1 MKQYDVTGMS
11 CAACSA
17 RVEKAVSQVPGVTS
31 CSVSLLT
38 NSMGVEGTASPEAIV
53 KAVEE
58 AGYGAAEKGAAKP
71 PAAQAEEA
79 LAEIYA
85 ILEDPELDDPACMQ
99 KIEAIVTVYHRRLGV
114 HSTRHWEQD

>member
-1 MKQYDVTGMS
+1 MERKETDYTQIIPTALRH
-11 CAACSA
+11 AALG
-17 RVEKAVSQVPGVTS
+17 K
-31 CSVSLLT
+31 L
-38 NSMGVEGTASPEAIV
+38 
-53 KAVEE
+53 VEE
-58 AGYGAAEKGAAKP
+58 YLSALP
-71 PAAQAEEA
+71 PERLQAEEA

>member
-17 RVEKAVSQVPGVTS
+17 RVEKAVSQVPGVTA

-58 AGYGAAEKGAAKP
+58 AGYGAAEKGAAKET
-71 PAAQAEEA
+71 AAADA
-79 LAEIYA
+79 S
-85 ILEDPELDDPACMQ
+85 
-99 KIEAIVTVYHRRLGV
+99 VWRTGRR
-114 HSTRHWEQD
+114 RC

>member
-1 MKQYDVTGMS
+1 MYHCEQNPIPTALRH
-11 CAACSA
+11 AALG
-17 RVEKAVSQVPGVTS
+17 K
-31 CSVSLLT
+31 L
-38 NSMGVEGTASPEAIV
+38 
-53 KAVEE
+53 VEE
-58 AGYGAAEKGAAKP
+58 YLSALP
-71 PAAQAEEA
+71 PERLQTEAHTQAEEA

>member
-1 MKQYDVTGMS
+1 MYHCEQNPIPTALRH
-11 CAACSA
+11 AALG
-17 RVEKAVSQVPGVTS
+17 K
-31 CSVSLLT
+31 L
-38 NSMGVEGTASPEAIV
+38 
-53 KAVEE
+53 VEE
-58 AGYGAAEKGAAKP
+58 YLSALP
-71 PAAQAEEA
+71 PERLQAEEA